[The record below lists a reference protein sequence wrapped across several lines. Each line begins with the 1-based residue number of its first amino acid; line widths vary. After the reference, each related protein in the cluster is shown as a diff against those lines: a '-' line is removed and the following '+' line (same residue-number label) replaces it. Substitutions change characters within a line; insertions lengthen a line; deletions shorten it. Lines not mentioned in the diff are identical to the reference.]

1 MPSAP
6 TILQQ
11 LTDASWRGIKFP
23 FSEREV
29 GFLQEQAQHR
39 FIFRDQQ
46 LIESIGRQNPTF
58 RFRCPFFEGVRQQG
72 WLNLFTSVYPSFF
85 TACLDRSAGE
95 LVDPVHGTIRA
106 KLASLSE
113 TLSGT
118 RQDGVEVSADFIFAP
133 EDTEETLP
141 SQFYLIAG
149 SLQGLQASAVVFGAA
164 VNDLTDE
171 QRKQIAAWNQ
181 DSTRGELNILQAG
194 RAVLGSVQQYKDRTR
209 AEIANATYQMEQARA
224 ELEQTVD
231 PEFEPLRRDIGRMA
245 LAGKNLVAVESDRP
259 FRKVHVSN
267 NIGRL
272 AFATSNQVQIEVL
285 LAMNPWL
292 VDLATIPAGSKVN
305 LPRKD
310 L

>member
-1 MPSAP
+1 MPAAP

-11 LTDASWRGIKFP
+11 LADSSWRGIKFP

-29 GFLQEQAQHR
+29 GFLQDQAQHR

-46 LIESIGRQNPTF
+46 LIESLGRQNPTF
-58 RFRCPFFEGVRQQG
+58 RFRCGFFEGVRQHG
-72 WLNLFTSVYPSFF
+72 FVNLFTVVYPLFF
-85 TACLDRSAGE
+85 AACLDRSAGE

-113 TLSGT
+113 TLSGA

-133 EDTEETLP
+133 EDTEDTLP
-141 SQFYLIAG
+141 SQFVQTAK

-171 QRKQIAAWNQ
+171 QRKEIAAWNQ
-181 DSTRGELNILQAG
+181 DSTRGELTILQAG

-209 AEIANATYQMEQARA
+209 AEIAGATYQVEQARK

-231 PEFEPLRRDIGRMA
+231 PELEPLRRDLTRMA
-245 LAGKNLVAVESDRP
+245 SAGRNLVAVESDRP
-259 FRKVHVSN
+259 FRKVRVPAE
-267 NIGRL
+267 IGRL
-272 AFATSNQVQIEVL
+272 AFATSKQVPVETL

-292 VDLATIPAGSKVN
+292 VDRQTIPAGSSVN
-305 LPRKD
+305 LPQRN